1 MRKSLRFPQ
10 YFLFFT
16 LILGFKTLKAIDKP
30 PLAVPSRDSLERSV
44 ANKSMWDIFAEAN
57 KHTYTNIDLA
67 LAYANI
73 ALEKA
78 RKSESQKDIF
88 DAQRLIGF
96 IYEDNGMPAK
106 YKIGRAHV

>member
-1 MRKSLRFPQ
+1 MRKSLRLPQ

-57 KHTYTNIDLA
+57 KHTYTNINLA

-78 RKSESQKDIF
+78 
-88 DAQRLIGF
+88 LV
-96 IYEDNGMPAK
+96 
-106 YKIGRAHV
+106 GRQGAAGNHKPGRRAIEPVGVPDDK